1 MGFRYNKNMKIR
13 YWPILL
19 LLYLGPVFGAQKVTF
34 SQRSAPGLKISYP
47 NTALIES
54 IVRQKISTRA
64 DTDKIIIKM
73 KCYKR
78 WKVRGRSGTKA
89 YQCEPIEIEADV
101 PDL

>member
-1 MGFRYNKNMKIR
+1 MRLTYCITALIIFIT
-13 YWPILL
+13 PT
-19 LLYLGPVFGAQKVTF
+19 FGAQKVLIP
-34 SQRSAPGLKISYP
+34 QRTVPGLKISYP

-64 DTDKIIIKM
+64 DTDEIIIKM

-78 WKVRGRSGTKA
+78 WKVRGRSNTKA

>member
-1 MGFRYNKNMKIR
+1 MSSGA
-13 YWPILL
+13 
-19 LLYLGPVFGAQKVTF
+19 FGAQKVVL
-34 SQRSAPGLKISYP
+34 SQRAAPGLKMSYP

-78 WKVRGRSGTKA
+78 WNVRGRDNTKA